1 MCFRLS
7 IQQEK
12 TFQTPSAKISHLAA
26 AFSAALISE
35 LKRVEIQKLTFV
47 FVLAYFLKS
56 YDNKAI
62 CELKLNLKQSFK
74 RWGKC
79 LIFLFFS
86 FFGYFKD

>member
-12 TFQTPSAKISHLAA
+12 TFQTFFFYV

-47 FVLAYFLKS
+47 FVLAYFLKN

>member
-1 MCFRLS
+1 MF
-7 IQQEK
+7 
-12 TFQTPSAKISHLAA
+12 SAFNSARKDVSNVFFNV

-47 FVLAYFLKS
+47 FVLAYFLKN

-74 RWGKC
+74 R
-79 LIFLFFS
+79 
-86 FFGYFKD
+86 